1 MATKVNFA
9 NVQTSYT
16 PRPAGDYEGLLIA
29 HKIGVSK
36 QGFPTAALEFTEVEN
51 PNKHMFANYSL
62 QPQSLWAIKRDLIR
76 LGASVEQ
83 MNSEDADLDVII
95 SSLYGYTAVLK
106 FGDPRPYTDKDGVDK
121 LGDSFKE
128 VVDPAKVA

>member
-16 PRPAGDYEGLLIA
+16 PREAGDYEGLLIG
-29 HKIGVSK
+29 HKVGTSA
-36 QGFPTAALEFTEVEN
+36 QGMPTCSLEFTEVDN

-76 LGASVEQ
+76 LGAKVEA
-83 MNSEDADLDVII
+83 MNDEDADLDKII
-95 SSLYGYTAVLK
+95 EGLYSYTATLR
-106 FGDPRPYTDKDGVDK
+106 FGDPRPGKDKEGNDK
-121 LGDSFKE
+121 IFDNFKE
-128 VVDPAKVA
+128 IVDPAKV

>member
-16 PRPAGDYEGLLIA
+16 PREAGDYEGLLIS
-29 HKIGVSK
+29 HKVGTSA
-36 QGFPTAALEFTEVEN
+36 QGMPTCSLEFTEVDN

-76 LGASVEQ
+76 LGAKVED
-83 MNSEDADLDVII
+83 MNDEDADLDKII
-95 SSLYGYTAVLK
+95 EGLYSYTATLH
-106 FGDPRPYTDKDGVDK
+106 FGDPRPGKDKDGNDK
-121 LGDSFKE
+121 TFDNFKE
-128 VVDPAKVA
+128 IVDPAKV

>member
-9 NVQTSYT
+9 NVSTSYE
-16 PRPAGDYEGLLIA
+16 PLSAADYEGLLVQ
-29 HKIGVSK
+29 HKIGTSK
-36 QGFPTAALEFTEVEN
+36 QGFPTCALEFTQIEN

-83 MNSEDADLDVII
+83 MNSEDADLDKII
-95 SSLYGYTAVLK
+95 ESLYGYTATLR

-121 LGDSFKE
+121 MGDNFKE
-128 VVDPAKVA
+128 LIDPAKVS